1 MAFCRNCGSEINDKA
16 VVCVNCGVKTD
27 IAETL
32 IIPTNAEKYDWTV
45 ALLLC
50 IFLGAFGIHRFYVGK
65 TGTGLIWLFSLGCFG
80 IGALVDLIT
89 ICTGSFTDVNG
100 YPLNKR

>member
-1 MAFCRNCGSEINDKA
+1 MAFCRNCGAEINDNA
-16 VVCVNCGVKTD
+16 VICINCG
-27 IAETL
+27 AETDKAKAL
-32 IIPTNAEKYDWTV
+32 TAPSNAGQSDWTV

-65 TGTGLIWLFSLGCFG
+65 TGTGLIWLFTLGCFG

-100 YPLNKR
+100 HPLHKR